1 MDYGAD
7 VEDYDGNGFIINI
20 TEEFVQNVQPLLDTP
35 VPFENIILRWND
47 VKHMTTDVVS
57 YPDG

>member
-47 VKHMTTDVVS
+47 VKHMTTSVVS